1 MIKSPILLALLCV
14 FSLFS
19 EVSAQEKPG
28 SPSGKAPEIKP
39 VKVKPSKVSSAKGR
53 DREKLFTEWMPIAA
67 LRALNDQKR
76 EAGEQM
82 VYFEYHEG
90 KEQYRAI
97 HSKGVRFNGW
107 YWDVIYSEKTMEEEV
122 ASYKARGFAPA
133 FVVLERNFYQALFV
147 KPEQLSDAQKILKEL
162 GIEPPTVK

>member
-1 MIKSPILLALLCV
+1 MSSRLLLPLVCI
-14 FSLFS
+14 FGLFA

-28 SPSGKAPEIKP
+28 SAPSKAPETKP

-53 DREKLFTEWMPIAA
+53 EREKLFTEWMPISA
-67 LRALNDQKR
+67 LRTLNDKKR

-82 VYFEYHEG
+82 IYFEYHEG

-97 HSKGVRFNGW
+97 HSKAIRFNGW
-107 YWDVIYSEKTMEEEV
+107 YWDVIYSEKSMEEEV
-122 ASYKARGFAPA
+122 ASYKTRGFAPA

-147 KPEQLSDAQKILKEL
+147 KPEQLSETQKLLKDL